1 MLRLGVPILLLAG
14 CASPIP
20 PQPAESAVN
29 SSRPAVP
36 AAEPSQARVATVTG
50 TGRFGLSVRKEPGL
64 SGERIATVPDG
75 FQAAVV
81 GGPVPKDGAD
91 WYQVK
96 STDVAGW
103 ASGAYLTI
111 TNGAA
116 PAPVPAAS
124 PGVAGSANPL
134 ATPLGGLLAQ
144 LSHDSNYDVNGS
156 GIFVEA
162 PLKPAVDHVSAS
174 KTATMLL
181 RSAAP
186 AYLRL
191 TVAHFPA
198 TSEGG
203 EFSTL
208 GHSIK
213 IADSMLRESLDVQS
227 TVISHE
233 LRHANDILIDHAAPD
248 TPQDCVNLEVRA
260 FRTQEQVWLELT
272 KPTPAK
278 TKMEREMDQLSHVVD
293 SPSFAQQLAKLYAN
307 ECSAYAGS
315 TR

>member
-1 MLRLGVPILLLAG
+1 M
-14 CASPIP
+14 
-20 PQPAESAVN
+20 
-29 SSRPAVP
+29 
-36 AAEPSQARVATVTG
+36 
-50 TGRFGLSVRKEPGL
+50 
-64 SGERIATVPDG
+64 PDG

-81 GGPVPKDGAD
+81 GGPVAKDGAD
-91 WYQVK
+91 WYQLK
-96 STDVAGW
+96 AQDVAGW

-111 TNGAA
+111 GVGVRPPAAATATA
-116 PAPVPAAS
+116 PASAAS
-124 PGVAGSANPL
+124 PPASPVGSTPANPL
-134 ATPLGGLLAQ
+134 ATPLSGLLSQ
-144 LSHDSNYDVNGS
+144 LNHDSNYNVGS
-156 GIFVEA
+156 TGIFVEA
-162 PLKPAVDHVSAS
+162 RLKPAVDHLGDST
-174 KTATMLL
+174 TAEALL
-181 RSAAP
+181 RKAAP

-213 IADSMLRESLDVQS
+213 VADSMLLESVDVQS

-233 LRHANDILIDHAAPD
+233 LQHASDILVDHAAPD

-272 KPTPAK
+272 KPAPAK
-278 TKMEREMDQLSHVVD
+278 TKMEDEMDQLSHRVN
-293 SPSFAQQLAKLYAN
+293 SPSFPQELAKVYAG
-307 ECSAYAGS
+307 ECSTYVGS